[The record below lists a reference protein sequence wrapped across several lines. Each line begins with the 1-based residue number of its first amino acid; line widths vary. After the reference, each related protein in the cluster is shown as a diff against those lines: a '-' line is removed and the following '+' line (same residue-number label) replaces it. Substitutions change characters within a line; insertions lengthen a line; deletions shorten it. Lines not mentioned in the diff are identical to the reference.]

1 MLGFL
6 KHLLIPH
13 ESNNHRAK
21 ILHNSSIFIILVLF
35 LFSSLFVYFLKNT
48 RPDILGISYSISET
62 ELLALVNNV
71 RQENGL
77 APLVLNDKLSDAA
90 RRKAADMFQKNYWSH
105 FPPDGATSPWG
116 FIRAAGYNYMYAGE
130 NLAKGFTDAGS
141 IVNAWM
147 GSSTHRE
154 NILSSRFKEVGFAI
168 SPGSLQNEE
177 TVLVVEMFGASSQS
191 IASVPRIATAQESI
205 QAEKVEIKSEN
216 SAKENQPLIS
226 PTLAPKIPTSVPQK
240 TQIANNPKI
249 DASITSRAASTVGL
263 SILAFSF
270 LADLMI
276 IERKKIPRIVGHN
289 LDHVILIL
297 MFLLFLILKTGGVI
311 I

>member
-1 MLGFL
+1 MFAFL

-21 ILHNSSIFIILVLF
+21 ILHNSSIFVILVLV

-62 ELLALVNNV
+62 ELLALINNM

-105 FPPDGATSPWG
+105 FSPDGATSPWG

-147 GSSTHRE
+147 NSSTHRE

-177 TVLVVEMFGASSQS
+177 TVLVVEMFGASPQS

-205 QAEKVEIKSEN
+205 QAEKVEIKSDN
-216 SAKENQPLIS
+216 SEKEYQPLVS
-226 PTLAPKIPTSVPQK
+226 PTLVPQVTSAPQK

-249 DASITSRAASTVGL
+249 DAGITSRAASTVGL

-297 MFLLFLILKTGGVI
+297 MFLLFLILKSGGVI
-311 I
+311 V

>member
-1 MLGFL
+1 MFAFL

-21 ILHNSSIFIILVLF
+21 ILHNSSIFVILVLV

-62 ELLALVNNV
+62 ELLALINNM

-105 FPPDGATSPWG
+105 FSPDGATSPWG

-147 GSSTHRE
+147 NSSTHRE

-168 SPGSLQNEE
+168 SPGSLQ
-177 TVLVVEMFGASSQS
+177 
-191 IASVPRIATAQESI
+191 
-205 QAEKVEIKSEN
+205 
-216 SAKENQPLIS
+216 
-226 PTLAPKIPTSVPQK
+226 K

-249 DASITSRAASTVGL
+249 DAGITSRAASTVGL
-263 SILAFSF
+263 
-270 LADLMI
+270 
-276 IERKKIPRIVGHN
+276 
-289 LDHVILIL
+289 
-297 MFLLFLILKTGGVI
+297 
-311 I
+311 

>member
-6 KHLLIPH
+6 KHLLTPH

-21 ILHNSSIFIILVLF
+21 ILHNSSIFVILVLV

-62 ELLALVNNV
+62 ELLALINNM

-105 FPPDGATSPWG
+105 FSPDGATSPWG

-147 GSSTHRE
+147 NSSTHRE

-177 TVLVVEMFGASSQS
+177 TVLVVEMFGASPQS

-205 QAEKVEIKSEN
+205 QAES
-216 SAKENQPLIS
+216 
-226 PTLAPKIPTSVPQK
+226 LALPTSTPQMPTSTPQK

-249 DASITSRAASTVGL
+249 DTGITSRAASTVGL

-276 IERKKIPRIVGHN
+276 VERKKIPRIVGHN

-297 MFLLFLILKTGGVI
+297 MFLLFLILKSGGVI
-311 I
+311 V

>member
-1 MLGFL
+1 MFAFL

-21 ILHNSSIFIILVLF
+21 ILHNSSIFVILVLV

-62 ELLALVNNV
+62 ELFALINNM

-105 FPPDGATSPWG
+105 FSPDGATSPWG

-147 GSSTHRE
+147 NSSTHRE

-177 TVLVVEMFGASSQS
+177 TVLVVEMFGASPQS

-205 QAEKVEIKSEN
+205 QAES
-216 SAKENQPLIS
+216 
-226 PTLAPKIPTSVPQK
+226 LALPTSTPQMPTSTPQK

-249 DASITSRAASTVGL
+249 DTGITSRAASTVGL

-276 IERKKIPRIVGHN
+276 VERKKIPRIVGHN

-297 MFLLFLILKTGGVI
+297 MFLLFLILKSGGVI
-311 I
+311 V